1 MYHMKTEGRV
11 GFWRRRAAFWIDA
24 FVIYSLAKVAIV
36 LLSLMAIRVSF
47 EAIFVVTGAF
57 YTVIMLSK
65 YRQTAGKM
73 VVKTGVASK
82 NDEPVHFRDIL
93 LREVFGKWGTT
104 VLLPVLLGMILEK
117 RWLPTV
123 SGLEIMV
130 PVVLVNLIY
139 YLFAKRTWYEVLAGM
154 TMKREP
160 ELKTVKTGFMIL
172 IAAALLGIGTTT
184 AEFVAKGRIPC
195 RMAAFQNSAS
205 TKPFVLFLKKQHT
218 TPVDYVMGLFGKYDV
233 VVLCERAH
241 PEMTQWDFIFDVV
254 KDPRFI
260 ENVGHVFT
268 EYGQTGIQED
278 IDKFMMTDSLN
289 DTEVKANVLHLMR
302 NLGVWPAWTNN
313 NFNLYLNRLYHL
325 NQTLSPENRV
335 QHHFSDGAVDWSA
348 IRTVSDYKKY
358 QKNIVWN
365 RDSIMA
371 GTIITGMKTIA
382 ETSGKP
388 AKCLV
393 IMNYRHGMDLTDRL
407 PGVHRV
413 NTSDF
418 MKDSFG
424 NRAAN
429 VLINTRFLLSVPL
442 AGGVWDAAFEQ
453 TGNKPV
459 GFDFRGSPFGNSG
472 FDLFPF
478 NNLLKPGNTPSANGS
493 LRYRDVF
500 SGFVFTHPVKDQYL
514 QPNIPGYFDGFE
526 TEYIRRMGCLDPDYT
541 KAAEEEMRDIRN
553 ADPNGIRK
561 HVEFTIETMVELCFY
576 GFAAIGLLIGLG
588 AFSLRKFL

>member
-1 MYHMKTEGRV
+1 M
-11 GFWRRRAAFWIDA
+11 
-24 FVIYSLAKVAIV
+24 
-36 LLSLMAIRVSF
+36 LSLMAYRIPF
-47 EAIFVVTGAF
+47 EALFIVSGAIYSVT
-57 YTVIMLSK
+57 MLSW

-73 VVKTGVASK
+73 LLKMAVTEKK
-82 NDEPVHFRDIL
+82 DEPVHFRDIL

-104 VLLPVLLGMILEK
+104 LLLPVLLGMLFMK
-117 RWLPTV
+117 GRWLPTV
-123 SGLEIMV
+123 SALEVMV
-130 PVVLVNLIY
+130 PVALVNLIY
-139 YLFAKRTWYEVLAGM
+139 YLFAKRTWYDVLAGM
-154 TMKREP
+154 TMKRDP
-160 ELKTVKTGFMIL
+160 ELKKVKTGFIIL
-172 IAAALLGIGTTT
+172 VASALLGIGTTS
-184 AEFVAKGRIPC
+184 AEFLVTGRIPC
-195 RMAAFQNSAS
+195 RMAAFQSFTSA
-205 TKPFVLFLKKQHT
+205 KPYVRFLKKQKA
-218 TPVDYVMGLFGKYDV
+218 TPVDYVMGLFENHDV

-260 ENVGHVFT
+260 EKVGHVFT

-278 IDKFMMTDSLN
+278 LDKFMMTDSLN

-302 NLGVWPAWTNN
+302 NLGVWPSWTNN

-325 NQTLSPENRV
+325 NQTLSPENRI

-348 IRTVSDYKKY
+348 IRRVSDYKKY

-371 GTIITGMKTIA
+371 GTVITGMKNIA

-407 PGVHRV
+407 PYVPRV
-413 NTSDF
+413 NAYEF
-418 MKDSFG
+418 MEDSFG

-453 TGNKPV
+453 NGNRAV
-459 GFDFRGSPFGNSG
+459 GFDFRGSPFGICG

-478 NNLLKPGNTPSANGS
+478 NNLLKPGHTPSSNGS

-500 SGFVFTHPVKDQYL
+500 TGFVFTHPVKDQYL
-514 QPNIPGYFDGFE
+514 QSNIAGYFDGFE
-526 TEYIRRMGCLDPDYT
+526 TEYIRRMACLDPGY
-541 KAAEEEMRDIRN
+541 KQAAEEEMKDLRNRD
-553 ADPNGIRK
+553 ADGIRK

-588 AFSLRKFL
+588 VFPFRRFI

>member
-1 MYHMKTEGRV
+1 MKTKGRV
-11 GFWRRRAAFWIDA
+11 GFWRRLAAFWIDA
-24 FVIYSLAKVAIV
+24 FVIYSLAKVVIV
-36 LLSLMAIRVSF
+36 LLSLMAFRISF
-47 EAIFVVTGAF
+47 EAIFVITGAF
-57 YTVIMLSK
+57 YAVVMLSK
-65 YRQTAGKM
+65 YRQTTGKM
-73 VVKTGVASK
+73 LLKTGVASI
-82 NDEPVHFRDIL
+82 NDEPLHFRDIL
-93 LREVFGKWGTT
+93 LRELFGKWGTT

-117 RWLPTV
+117 SWLPTV

-130 PVVLVNLIY
+130 PVVLANFIY
-139 YLFAKRTWYEVLAGM
+139 YLFAKRAWYEALAGM
-154 TMKREP
+154 TVKRVEGP
-160 ELKTVKTGFMIL
+160 QTVKTGFLIL

-184 AEFVAKGRIPC
+184 AEFLVKGRIPC

-205 TKPFVLFLKKQHT
+205 TKPYVRFLEKQNT
-218 TPVDYVMGLFGKYDV
+218 APVDYVMGLFEKYDV

-254 KDPRFI
+254 RDPRFI
-260 ENVGHVFT
+260 EKVGHVFT
-268 EYGQTGIQED
+268 EYGQTGIQGD
-278 IDKFMMTDSLN
+278 LDKFMMTDSLN
-289 DTEVKANVLHLMR
+289 DREVKANVLHLMR

-313 NFNLYLNRLYHL
+313 NFNLYLARLYRL
-325 NQTLSPENRV
+325 NQTLSPENRI
-335 QHHFSDGAVDWSA
+335 QHHFTDGAVDWSA

-371 GTIITGMKTIA
+371 GTVITGMKSIA
-382 ETSGKP
+382 ETLGKP

-407 PGVHRV
+407 PDVKRV
-413 NTSDF
+413 NTFEF

-429 VLINTRFLLSVPL
+429 VLINTRFLISVPL

-453 TGNKPV
+453 TGNRPV

-478 NNLLKPGNTPSANGS
+478 NNLLKPGNTPSSNGS

-500 SGFVFTHPVKDQYL
+500 TGFVFTHPVKDQYL
-514 QPNIPGYFDGFE
+514 QSNIPGYFDGFE
-526 TEYIRRMGCLDPDYT
+526 TEYIRRMACLDPGY
-541 KAAEEEMRDIRN
+541 KPAAEEEMKDLRNRD
-553 ADPNGIRK
+553 ADGIRR
-561 HVEFTIETMVELCFY
+561 HLEFTIETIVELCFY

-588 AFSLRKFL
+588 VFPFRKFL